1 MEQVL
6 YFDYCALLILLVI
19 LISIYVKNMN
29 TGSLNKYFKLI
40 LLCLLFTSFSDVF
53 AVEYDRRL
61 MSHVVERY
69 IFHMLYLI
77 CHCFSVPLYAKYA
90 LRLSNLD
97 QGITRKF
104 NLIFY
109 TPIVIL
115 SILILTSPLNHYM
128 FYFNEAGIYT
138 RGKLF
143 PVMYVVT
150 GFYVVMGLGFLIRYR
165 TLLDE
170 VRYISLMMAL
180 STIIAATVIQ
190 FLLKGILI
198 EMFANSISLLFVF
211 LMVQRTEEINDVDL
225 GLLKKKVFFHDI
237 SNIQSLENDCELVIV
252 STTNFKKLRNTLSY
266 SSMGELLKCMSST
279 ILTECHKFRIRME
292 QYYLEE
298 GKFAVLI
305 REKVDK
311 KDYLEEL
318 ALHLNSIFKN
328 DIIIND
334 MPISILCSVC
344 VIKFPED
351 IDDVAYLTRFI
362 DDLNSYG
369 YKGKVVH
376 ASDIYSKNK
385 YDIMSNIDII
395 LEDALKNRK
404 LMVYYQPIYDTK
416 SEKYRSAEAL
426 LRLKDE
432 RFGFIPPDVFIA
444 AAEKSG
450 AIHRVGSYVLE
461 EVCKFMSEDEFKDL
475 GLDYIEVNLSAV
487 ECMQSNLI
495 TKVLPVLDQY
505 HVEADKVNLE
515 ITETAVG
522 DMESVIEKN
531 VDELNDSGIKFS
543 LDDYGT
549 GYSNITRI
557 AKLPFSLIKID
568 KSLTTSVF
576 NPNMRIVVEN
586 TVHMIKDLDMKIVVE
601 GVETEELAKYFTN
614 LKCDYIQ
621 GFYYCKPL
629 PKDEFIKFIKDAA

>member
-1 MEQVL
+1 
-6 YFDYCALLILLVI
+6 
-19 LISIYVKNMN
+19 
-29 TGSLNKYFKLI
+29 
-40 LLCLLFTSFSDVF
+40 
-53 AVEYDRRL
+53 
-61 MSHVVERY
+61 
-69 IFHMLYLI
+69 
-77 CHCFSVPLYAKYA
+77 
-90 LRLSNLD
+90 
-97 QGITRKF
+97 
-104 NLIFY
+104 
-109 TPIVIL
+109 
-115 SILILTSPLNHYM
+115 
-128 FYFNEAGIYT
+128 
-138 RGKLF
+138 
-143 PVMYVVT
+143 
-150 GFYVVMGLGFLIRYR
+150 
-165 TLLDE
+165 
-170 VRYISLMMAL
+170 
-180 STIIAATVIQ
+180 
-190 FLLKGILI
+190 
-198 EMFANSISLLFVF
+198 
-211 LMVQRTEEINDVDL
+211 
-225 GLLKKKVFFHDI
+225 
-237 SNIQSLENDCELVIV
+237 
-252 STTNFKKLRNTLSY
+252 
-266 SSMGELLKCMSST
+266 
-279 ILTECHKFRIRME
+279 
-292 QYYLEE
+292 
-298 GKFAVLI
+298 
-305 REKVDK
+305 
-311 KDYLEEL
+311 
-318 ALHLNSIFKN
+318 
-328 DIIIND
+328 
-334 MPISILCSVC
+334 
-344 VIKFPED
+344 
-351 IDDVAYLTRFI
+351 
-362 DDLNSYG
+362 
-369 YKGKVVH
+369 
-376 ASDIYSKNK
+376 
-385 YDIMSNIDII
+385 MSNIDII